1 MKQHQPREAGAS
13 YGSDYNPS
21 CLVVAESKPDIW
33 SYATGGNKKKKQDDL
48 PADVASVSQS
58 SISKYNTDNWSVAKL
73 KRKIRDDDATKKR
86 NKARIKELEVIYE
99 ETARYNSD
107 AANKIEDNK
116 TAFKKVCQYDVAYV
130 FLSHY

>member
-1 MKQHQPREAGAS
+1 MEQHQPWEAGAS

-86 NKARIKELEVIYE
+86 NKARIKELKVIYE
-99 ETARYNSD
+99 ETARYNVD
-107 AANKIEDNK
+107 AANKIEDDK
-116 TAFKKVCQYDVAYV
+116 TAFKKVCRFDIVYV
-130 FLSHY
+130 FFPHY